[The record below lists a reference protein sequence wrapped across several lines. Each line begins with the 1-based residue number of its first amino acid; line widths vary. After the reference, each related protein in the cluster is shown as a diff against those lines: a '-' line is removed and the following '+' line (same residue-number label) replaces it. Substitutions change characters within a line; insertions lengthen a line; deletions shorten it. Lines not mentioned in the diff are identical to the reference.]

1 MLEVLPNACLL
12 RHPPLAFGN
21 WMASP
26 TIGLDHT
33 MEISSTAS
41 RAPLTIPPPPSNSRS
56 PVGSMK
62 KKARALELVGE
73 KVYQV
78 VRFETDGFNFDAS
91 DSFTIMM
98 RIKPER
104 LSGTQA

>member
-1 MLEVLPNACLL
+1 
-12 RHPPLAFGN
+12 
-21 WMASP
+21 
-26 TIGLDHT
+26 
-33 MEISSTAS
+33 
-41 RAPLTIPPPPSNSRS
+41 
-56 PVGSMK
+56 MK

-104 LSGTQA
+104 LSGSGIMEYG